1 MAQKV
6 ILVASNDLQSLY
18 VANNVCSAV
27 EYFRELGGNVG
38 VAGLVVNKDDHS
50 GEAQAFAKAVDI
62 PILASIPQNDD
73 LRKKSANYQIVGTG
87 ESEWGAL
94 FAGLGDNV
102 AEAPP
107 MRPTAL
113 NQDELLALFDG
124 SETGAGYELV
134 PATDMD
140 MRGKNA
146 EPKASLEVVY
156 DEA

>member
-1 MAQKV
+1 MTAP
-6 ILVASNDLQSLY
+6 
-18 VANNVCSAV
+18 
-27 EYFRELGGNVG
+27 
-38 VAGLVVNKDDHS
+38 
-50 GEAQAFAKAVDI
+50 GEAQAFAEAVDI

-140 MRGKNA
+140 MRGKDA
-146 EPKASLEVVY
+146 KPKKSLEVIY